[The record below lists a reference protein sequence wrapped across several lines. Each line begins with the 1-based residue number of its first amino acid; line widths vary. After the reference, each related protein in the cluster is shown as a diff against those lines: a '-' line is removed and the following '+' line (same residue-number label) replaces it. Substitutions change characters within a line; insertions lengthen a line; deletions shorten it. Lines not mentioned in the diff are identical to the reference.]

1 LGNILDKR
9 FRNTDAETHIGILEE
24 CKSKEQCEKEGM
36 HVIKYTEK
44 LEISVK
50 KYEREMEMHLEV
62 YE

>member
-1 LGNILDKR
+1 
-9 FRNTDAETHIGILEE
+9 
-24 CKSKEQCEKEGM
+24 M

-62 YE
+62 YEQQGWKQRKSNIITFVVWETWL